1 MNQEI
6 HAAGNDVYGP
16 NTADS
21 RYITEDV
28 PFGLALTIV
37 LGNLVNRPAI
47 LHQAGLQIVSA
58 MYGRDFM
65 AENNMLDALDL
76 DQFSLKELLEAA
88 YTGVLQCPRT
98 KAD

>member
-6 HAAGNDVYGP
+6 HALGNDVYGP

-21 RYITEDV
+21 RYVTEDV

-37 LGNLVNRPAI
+37 LGNLVDRPAT
-47 LHQAGLQIVSA
+47 LHQAGMQIMSA

-65 AENNMLDALDL
+65 NENDLLDALEL
-76 DQFSLKELLEAA
+76 ENFALQELKEAC
-88 YTGVLQCPRT
+88 YTGVLKRVAAT
-98 KAD
+98 